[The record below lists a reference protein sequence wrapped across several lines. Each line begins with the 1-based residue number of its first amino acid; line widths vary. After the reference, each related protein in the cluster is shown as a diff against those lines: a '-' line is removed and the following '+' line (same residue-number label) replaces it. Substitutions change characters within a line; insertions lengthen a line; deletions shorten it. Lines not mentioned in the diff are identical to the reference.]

1 MVATWMAKGRALF
14 GDAQEYLAA
23 ASPRERRLVAGT
35 AAGAVVFVLLIT
47 TAAFSSA
54 ISRRADALQERRL
67 DWDKVQALARSYG
80 QHEQERQLL
89 EVRLR
94 QSPPGLMAF
103 VDGLARQEGLDI
115 ASMSDRGV
123 VGGGQNGRPRESSVE
138 VNLGKVPLDKLVK
151 MLEAIERSPGVVRV
165 RRLRVRKSPDSKE
178 SLDVSLTVS
187 TWQGA

>member
-1 MVATWMAKGRALF
+1 
-14 GDAQEYLAA
+14 
-23 ASPRERRLVAGT
+23 
-35 AAGAVVFVLLIT
+35 
-47 TAAFSSA
+47 
-54 ISRRADALQERRL
+54 
-67 DWDKVQALARSYG
+67 
-80 QHEQERQLL
+80 
-89 EVRLR
+89 
-94 QSPPGLMAF
+94 MAF

-165 RRLRVRKSPDSKE
+165 RRLRVRKSTDAKE
-178 SLDVSLTVS
+178 ALDVSLTVS